1 MVCSCLI
8 ICIRFQTQLLYSLM
22 AKIIILKKKKI
33 KIHKNLLMW
42 SPLLSSHLYLKVTFF
57 LYCHRKLN
65 MNWTSFKRSH
75 VLIEVITW
83 TGLTVLDYERFFKQH
98 LPSISCLFVFFSFL
112 SAVALFFYKR
122 RFPRNGIKSRT
133 GKTGADDNK
142 TNNVFKNT
150 VNPV

>member
-8 ICIRFQTQLLYSLM
+8 IYIRFQTQLLYSLM
-22 AKIIILKKKKI
+22 AKIIILRKKEI

-65 MNWTSFKRSH
+65 MNWTSFKRSP
-75 VLIEVITW
+75 VLIEVTAW
-83 TGLTVLDYERFFKQH
+83 TSLTVLDYERFFKQH
-98 LPSISCLFVFFSFL
+98 LPSISCFFSFFFSFL

-122 RFPRNGIKSRT
+122 RYPRNGIKSRT
-133 GKTGADDNK
+133 GKTGADYNK
-142 TNNVFKNT
+142 T
-150 VNPV
+150 

>member
-1 MVCSCLI
+1 MKD
-8 ICIRFQTQLLYSLM
+8 F
-22 AKIIILKKKKI
+22 
-33 KIHKNLLMW
+33 
-42 SPLLSSHLYLKVTFF
+42 LSNT
-57 LYCHRKLN
+57 CHQY
-65 MNWTSFKRSH
+65 H
-75 VLIEVITW
+75 V
-83 TGLTVLDYERFFKQH
+83 FCF
-98 LPSISCLFVFFSFL
+98 FFSFL